1 MNDQHNPLN
10 EVLRALENQAS
21 SERSR
26 KELEQQLADTVALV
40 DKLRVNLNRTIIQ
53 VQELT
58 RRLNRLEAGF

>member
-1 MNDQHNPLN
+1 MNDQYNPLN

-40 DKLRVNLNRTIIQ
+40 DKLRVNMNRTIIQ
-53 VQELT
+53 VQKMN

>member
-26 KELEQQLADTVALV
+26 KELEQRLADTAALV

-53 VQELT
+53 VQEIT

>member
-1 MNDQHNPLN
+1 MNDQYNPLN

-58 RRLNRLEAGF
+58 RRLNKLEAGF

>member
-1 MNDQHNPLN
+1 MHDHHNPLN

-58 RRLNRLEAGF
+58 RRLNKLEAGF

>member
-1 MNDQHNPLN
+1 MNDQYNPLN

>member
-58 RRLNRLEAGF
+58 RRLNKLEAGF

>member
-1 MNDQHNPLN
+1 MNDQYNPLN

-26 KELEQQLADTVALV
+26 KELEQQLADTMALV
-40 DKLRVNLNRTIIQ
+40 DKLRVNLNRTIVQ

>member
-10 EVLRALENQAS
+10 EVIRALENQAS

-40 DKLRVNLNRTIIQ
+40 DKLLDSLNLTVSQ
-53 VQELT
+53 VQKMN
-58 RRLNRLEAGF
+58 RRLSRLEAGF

>member
-26 KELEQQLADTVALV
+26 KELEQQLADTMALV

-58 RRLNRLEAGF
+58 RRLNKLEAGF

>member
-53 VQELT
+53 VQKMN

>member
-26 KELEQQLADTVALV
+26 KELEQQLADTMALV
-40 DKLRVNLNRTIIQ
+40 DKLRVNLNRTIVQ
-53 VQELT
+53 VQELN

>member
-1 MNDQHNPLN
+1 MNDQYNPLN

-53 VQELT
+53 VQKMN